1 MKIVEV
7 SQSDALKR
15 VKVTIWDTGNVF
27 CILYF
32 VLFNIINGELLPA
45 AGEER
50 YQTLHSSFYR
60 AAQGIILRKNLS
72 VNHI

>member
-15 VKVTIWDTGNVF
+15 VKVTIWDTGNVL

-32 VLFNIINGELLPA
+32 ILFNIINGELLS

-50 YQTLHSSFYR
+50 YRTLHSSFYR

-72 VNHI
+72 VNNI